1 MVKIL
6 IIDDEKIIRDKVG
19 KILKDDG
26 HDVLVAK
33 DGIEGINII
42 KNDIIELVI
51 MDVIMPKKGGIE
63 TLMELQNITK
73 NMKIII
79 ITGKVSQESDAF
91 VNLVKNFGASVVIN
105 KPFKRE
111 LLLDA
116 VHNLLNK

>member
-1 MVKIL
+1 MAKIL

-19 KILKDDG
+19 MILKEDG
-26 HDVLVAK
+26 HEVFTAK

-111 LLLDA
+111 ILLDA
-116 VHNLLNK
+116 IHKLLN